1 MHKRILLTIFAL
13 ALAVSCARL
22 LAVSAAVNEVDVVV
36 NKANDIAPLSREE
49 VRRIFI
55 GDKSSWPGGKRI
67 TVLMLA
73 PDQPERLVILQA
85 VFKMNE
91 SEYTKYF
98 LQAAFTGRVLAAP
111 RDLPSAAQM
120 KAHLAA
126 NPDAIGY
133 LNKDYVDNN
142 LKVLLRLPSLRPS
155 LRDYQEL
162 GAIPR

>member
-1 MHKRILLTIFAL
+1 MHKRILLTILAL
-13 ALAVSCARL
+13 ALTGSCTWL
-22 LAVSAAVNEVDVVV
+22 LTVSAALEEVDVVV
-36 NKANDIAPLSREE
+36 NKSNNVALLSREE
-49 VRRIFI
+49 VRRIFM

-73 PDQPERLVILQA
+73 PDQPERVVILQA

-120 KAHLAA
+120 KAHLAT
-126 NPDAIGY
+126 NPNAIGY
-133 LNKDYVDNN
+133 LKKEDVDDSVKVV
-142 LKVLLRLPSLRPS
+142 LKVPPALAVAR
-155 LRDYQEL
+155 Q
-162 GAIPR
+162 